1 MTRSKPDPTEIFR
14 NLVTEWERGFDS
26 LANRIMGTEEF
37 SGSMNQLQSLQLS
50 MQKAFNEFMAQQ
62 LSTFNLPSR
71 EDVLRLGENLGAL
84 AQRVAHIEELLVE
97 LSGEKAAPVRRSPPR
112 TRQPSGRARDKS
124 DG

>member
-26 LANRIMGTEEF
+26 LANRIMGTE
-37 SGSMNQLQSLQLS
+37 
-50 MQKAFNEFMAQQ
+50 EFMAQQ